1 MGKIK
6 HLNNILELFE
16 KSPVVYFSSINK
28 KIKNKAY
35 AKLLIHNLVVK
46 GKIHKLSKGV
56 YTIHTNPELAIFAFK
71 PAYFGL
77 QDALSFHNIWEQE
90 TISVIITSR
99 KVRPGIRNIL
109 GSNVLIKH
117 LDSKLLFGYEYFL
130 ANKTAYPYSDIEK
143 TLIDLIYFNEPISS
157 EVLKKLRKLI
167 NKNKLLDYLKKY
179 NNKIK
184 AKVLKLIPI

>member
-16 KSPVVYFSSINK
+16 KSQVVYFSSIKK
-28 KIKNKAY
+28 KIKNNAY
-35 AKLLIHNLVVK
+35 AKLLVHNLIIK

-77 QDALSFHNIWEQE
+77 QDALSFYNIWEQE
-90 TISVIITSR
+90 TIPVIITSK
-99 KVRPGIRNIL
+99 KVRSGIRNIL

-117 LDSKLLFGYEYFL
+117 LEPKLLFGYKYFL
-130 ANKTAYPYSDIEK
+130 ANETAYSYSDIEK
-143 TLIDLIYFNEPISS
+143 TLIDLVYFNEPISP
-157 EVLKKLRKLI
+157 EALKKLRKLI
-167 NKNKLLDYLKKY
+167 NKNKLLVYLKSY
-179 NNKIK
+179 NSKIK
-184 AKVLKLIPI
+184 AKVLKIIAI